1 MFTRLLRRPTLLAA
15 IALAAAPAAAHAQ
28 FATLE
33 ARAGVV
39 PVVGEQGDGLGTG
52 QTLGVGASMRFTP
65 TLSVRV
71 DADAA
76 SNFADDPADLS
87 IYSYML
93 GLETQ
98 LLPTRGL
105 RRAPLAL
112 SATLGG
118 GATQIRYRAP
128 LTTGGASATQNDLHP
143 AVAVGLRLTAELSR
157 NLGLFAGASASATL
171 LGDDDAGSA
180 ASFVQ
185 PYPFADGGT
194 LVTTPLAAGVRI
206 RF

>member
-1 MFTRLLRRPTLLAA
+1 MPTPRQRRLLVLGLLAV
-15 IALAAAPAAAHAQ
+15 AASPVAARAQ

-39 PVVGEQGDGLGTG
+39 PVAGSYADALRNG
-52 QTLGVGASMRFTP
+52 QTIGVGASMRFTP
-65 TLSVRV
+65 TLSVRL

-76 SNFADDPADLS
+76 NDFADDPADLS

-98 LLPTRGL
+98 LIPTRGL

-112 SATLGG
+112 SATLSG
-118 GATQIRYRAP
+118 GASQIRYRAP
-128 LTTGGASATQNDLHP
+128 LAGGGASETQNSMHP
-143 AVAVGLRLTAELSR
+143 TVALGLRLTAELSR
-157 NLGLFAGASASATL
+157 NLGIFAAASAGATL
-171 LGDDDAGSA
+171 LGDDDGEGTR
-180 ASFVQ
+180 FTQ
-185 PYPFADGGT
+185 PYPLADGGT
-194 LVTTPLAAGVRI
+194 LVTTPLVAGVRI